1 MMITISNNARRDSAM
16 SLIEING
23 LNKSYAE
30 KRALFDVSFSVN
42 SGEIVGLIGK
52 NGAGKTTILK
62 SIANLIRYN
71 SGKILYGGKD
81 ISSNPSITRE
91 FGILIECAF
100 LDYVNA
106 YDNLKILGMAGG
118 KLKPYALR
126 EMIDDALK
134 FVGLYEV
141 RAKKTKTF
149 SFGMK
154 QRLGLAQ
161 ALMNAEGFLMLDEPF
176 IGLDPIGKEIAKSA
190 IVSKAREGNLGV
202 LFSSH
207 DLPDVAEICDR
218 IVMIKNG
225 SCIFDGKVNKL
236 TTYHITLKTPMDD
249 KQVSEISKIKTV
261 KASTNK
267 ISFENGSINEV
278 MRFIY
283 SQTLLINQMDSEKNT
298 LINMFTEEV

>member
-1 MMITISNNARRDSAM
+1 M
-16 SLIEING
+16 SLIKIEA
-23 LNKSYAE
+23 LNKSYGE
-30 KRALFDVSFSVN
+30 KKALEEVSFSVN

-71 SGKILYGGKD
+71 SGKILYMDKD
-81 ISSNPSITRE
+81 IFSNPSITRE

-106 YDNLKILGMAGG
+106 YDNLRILGMAGG
-118 KLKPYALR
+118 KLRPSELHA
-126 EMIDDALK
+126 MIDDALK

-161 ALMNAEGFLMLDEPF
+161 ALMNANGFLMLDEPF

-190 IVSKAREGNLGV
+190 IVSKAREEKLGV

-225 SCIFDGKVNKL
+225 SCVFDGKVDKL
-236 TTYHITLKTPMDD
+236 PAYEITLKTPMDD
-249 KQVSEISKIKTV
+249 NQILEISRINTV
-261 KASTNK
+261 KASVNK
-267 ISFENGSINEV
+267 ICFENGYVNDV
-278 MRFIY
+278 MRYIY
-283 SQTLLINQMDSEKNT
+283 SQTLLIDRIDSKRNT
-298 LINMFTEEV
+298 LIDMFTAEVQ

>member
-1 MMITISNNARRDSAM
+1 MA
-16 SLIEING
+16 LIEIAG

-30 KRALFDVSFSVN
+30 KRALCDVSFTVS

-71 SGKILYGGKD
+71 GGKILYMGKD
-81 ISSNPSITRE
+81 ISANPGVTRE

-106 YDNLKILGMAGG
+106 YDNLRILGMAGG
-118 KLKPYALR
+118 KLKPQELR
-126 EMIDDALK
+126 ERIGDALK

-161 ALMNAEGFLMLDEPF
+161 ALMNANGFLMLDEPF

-218 IVMIKNG
+218 IVMIRSG
-225 SCIFDGKVNKL
+225 SCVFNGKVNKL
-236 TTYHITLKTPMDD
+236 TAYRLTLKTPMSDR
-249 KQVSEISKIKTV
+249 QVSEISGISTV
-261 KASTNK
+261 KASASE
-267 ISFENGSINEV
+267 ISFENESINDV
-278 MRFIY
+278 MRYIY
-283 SQTLLINQMDSEKNT
+283 SQSLSIDQMDSEKNT
-298 LINMFTEEV
+298 LIDMFTEEAQ